1 LGGECRSPS
10 QAAEPVDHVGR
21 RHRTLP
27 DELAEAALVDGSG
40 ELGIETDRPDMIE
53 PGEHGDEARRCD
65 GFRDAA
71 QPSQA

>member
-1 LGGECRSPS
+1 L
-10 QAAEPVDHVGR
+10 ANK
-21 RHRTLP
+21 
-27 DELAEAALVDGSG
+27 ELAEAALVDGSG